1 MQDPEAGSQISEL
14 GFDHAYAYEEP
25 DFEMASTIEGLL
37 SSFDE
42 HDKRIA
48 VGFDAQSLEV
58 DAKKTGRQLS
68 ERDLPLPPQ
77 SAKVITIFGG
87 GLKDLLPGYLIK
99 VATKSKIERINL
111 WSFDIEEIKNLF
123 DYLHKNPPTSF
134 IGIQT
139 IFNFMSPVLYPN
151 ERGKKANDR
160 RFYPLDELFNEL
172 KEWEKDRF
180 GIPNLKVSFSDYER
194 TGTDITK
201 IVTNRGSLPTFM
213 NLYVTLPQTATKLN
227 QIRGLE
233 VGVLGQ
239 KKPAF

>member
-1 MQDPEAGSQISEL
+1 MQDLETGSQISQL
-14 GFDHAYAYEEP
+14 GFDGAYAYEKP
-25 DFEMASTIEGLL
+25 DFEMASTIEGLR
-37 SSFDE
+37 SSFNE
-42 HDKRIA
+42 YDKRIA
-48 VGFDAQSLEV
+48 VGFDAQSLEI
-58 DAKKTGRQLS
+58 DAKKNGGGQLS

-87 GLKDLLPGYLIK
+87 GLKDLLPGYLIQ
-99 VATKSKIERINL
+99 VATKTNIERINL

-151 ERGKKANDR
+151 ERGKKADR
-160 RFYPLDELFNEL
+160 RSYPLDELFNEL

-180 GIPNLKVSFSDYER
+180 GIPNLKVCFSDYER

-201 IVTNRGSLPTFM
+201 IVTNRRSLPTFM
-213 NLYVTLPQTATKLN
+213 NLYVTLPQTAAKLN

-239 KKPAF
+239 KKLAL